1 MTFIEFDAAYVKNL
15 SEGDTET
22 EAHFTKYFGEL
33 LFLKLRH
40 RIRNVQLIEDIRQ
53 ETLMRVLKVVRNKG
67 IEHPERLGGFVNT
80 VSNNVMFEELR
91 KEGRTLPMSDDAPEP
106 RDERVD
112 MDGPLLNEELKA
124 QVASILETLPEK
136 DCRLLRMIF
145 LEEVPKEQVCR
156 LFNVDG
162 DYLRVLV
169 HRAKSR
175 FRAEFVKRA
184 PAAMVIQRKVG
195 VSGA

>member
-1 MTFIEFDAAYVKNL
+1 MIFVDFNAEYVKKL

-53 ETLMRVLKVVRNKG
+53 ETLMRVLKTVRAKG

-91 KEGRTLPMSDDAPEP
+91 KEGRTLPISEDAPEP

-112 MDGPLLNEELKA
+112 LDSPLLNEELKA
-124 QVASILETLPEK
+124 QVASILEALPEK
-136 DCRLLRMIF
+136 DRRLLRMIF
-145 LEEVPKEQVCR
+145 LDEVPKEQICR
-156 LFNVDG
+156 MFNVDG

-184 PAAMVIQRKVG
+184 PAAMVIQRKVS
-195 VSGA
+195 VSGT